1 MKTKQFKI
9 SEVLQWQPQK
19 EIDPLKVK
27 ELTVDADYIYPFYG
41 QSTVNNGIISYE
53 TLTSKVLNNKNSKPT
68 ILIHSNNQNI
78 VYLETPFYLKD
89 GHGATSIL
97 QSNMLNEKNALY
109 IITCI
114 KKVITKKFAYNDK
127 ATKIA
132 LKNTYIELP
141 VTNTGEIDY
150 QFMEERIRELEEERI
165 RELSAYLTASGLNN
179 YKLTNQEK
187 ALLTNLAN
195 GAITFQLFKITDIF
209 MVKNTHSILKSEVK
223 LNSGSSPYVTAGEG
237 KNSILSYIS
246 HNKEL
251 LEEGNSIMIGGK
263 TLVITYQPTD
273 YYSNDS
279 HNLALYI
286 NNKRGRTEKAQL
298 FMVTALYKNLK
309 PFYTWGDSISKKKI
323 QNNYVS
329 LPVDSNKNLDFD
341 TMEQLITIQEKLA
354 IKNVVKW
361 KDKIISTS
369 KKCI

>member
-1 MKTKQFKI
+1 
-9 SEVLQWQPQK
+9 
-19 EIDPLKVK
+19 
-27 ELTVDADYIYPFYG
+27 
-41 QSTVNNGIISYE
+41 
-53 TLTSKVLNNKNSKPT
+53 
-68 ILIHSNNQNI
+68 
-78 VYLETPFYLKD
+78 
-89 GHGATSIL
+89 
-97 QSNMLNEKNALY
+97 
-109 IITCI
+109 
-114 KKVITKKFAYNDK
+114 
-127 ATKIA
+127 
-132 LKNTYIELP
+132 
-141 VTNTGEIDY
+141 
-150 QFMEERIRELEEERI
+150 
-165 RELSAYLTASGLNN
+165 
-179 YKLTNQEK
+179 
-187 ALLTNLAN
+187 
-195 GAITFQLFKITDIF
+195 

-298 FMVTALYKNLK
+298 FMITALYKNLK

-341 TMEQLITIQEKLA
+341 TMEQLITIQ
-354 IKNVVKW
+354 V
-361 KDKIISTS
+361 S
-369 KKCI
+369 

>member
-1 MKTKQFKI
+1 MNTFLQVRIVCTNKCI
-9 SEVLQWQPQK
+9 SEIPR
-19 EIDPLKVK
+19 
-27 ELTVDADYIYPFYG
+27 T
-41 QSTVNNGIISYE
+41 
-53 TLTSKVLNNKNSKPT
+53 
-68 ILIHSNNQNI
+68 
-78 VYLETPFYLKD
+78 
-89 GHGATSIL
+89 
-97 QSNMLNEKNALY
+97 
-109 IITCI
+109 
-114 KKVITKKFAYNDK
+114 
-127 ATKIA
+127 
-132 LKNTYIELP
+132 
-141 VTNTGEIDY
+141 
-150 QFMEERIRELEEERI
+150 
-165 RELSAYLTASGLNN
+165 
-179 YKLTNQEK
+179 
-187 ALLTNLAN
+187 
-195 GAITFQLFKITDIF
+195 
-209 MVKNTHSILKSEVK
+209 LKSEVK

-237 KNSILSYIS
+237 NNSILSYIS

-361 KDKIISTS
+361 KDKIINIS